1 MYSKTQ
7 GLGFCLGY
15 GFILFNSSFS
25 IITISPFSTSLT
37 KVAPTISNAQVSDA
51 KIKEFF

>member
-7 GLGFCLGY
+7 GFDFCLGK
-15 GFILFNSSFS
+15 GFTHDIFSFS
-25 IITISPFSTSLT
+25 IIMISPFSTSLT

-51 KIKEFF
+51 SM